1 MISIKKI
8 LLEGRYDS
16 IVTGLSNRILKIF
29 KDSYSSV
36 TNPDGKFAGQQIYYK
51 SKSDAPAI
59 NGNDFEDIWFDEVE
73 NETIPLEFY
82 IELRIQWIDGLN
94 IKRYTVEEVN
104 ADAFNEDKQYGDEVP
119 LISVYITADPK
130 DYPGLLSQV
139 AMLLRDSIR
148 HELEHLTQSG
158 LNTIPSKFI
167 KSDRA
172 KRNKIDT
179 GKLPPREYYLLPKE
193 IPAMIQGMYSYA
205 KKTRT
210 PLKQVIA
217 QNLDRPDLSDSDRE
231 KILSVWRPA
240 AKRLGIKQ
248 EI

>member
-1 MISIKKI
+1 MKTI

-36 TNPDGKFAGQQIYYK
+36 TDPQGKFAGQQIYYK

-59 NGNDFEDIWFDEVE
+59 NGNDFEHVWFEEIE
-73 NETIPLEFY
+73 NETVPLEFY
-82 IELRIQWIDGLN
+82 VELRIQWIAGLN
-94 IKRYTVEEVN
+94 IERYTVQEVN
-104 ADAFNEDKQYGDEVP
+104 ADAFNEDKRYGDEVP
-119 LISVYITADPK
+119 LIAIYITADPK
-130 DYPGLLSQV
+130 DYPNLLSQV

-158 LNTIPSKFI
+158 FNTIASKYL
-167 KSDRA
+167 KSDQT

-217 QNLDRPDLSDSDRE
+217 QNLDRPDLTDSDRE
-231 KILSVWRPA
+231 KILAIWRPA

>member
-1 MISIKKI
+1 MKKI

-16 IVTGLSNRILKIF
+16 IVSGLSNRILRVF
-29 KDSYSSV
+29 KDSYSAV
-36 TNPDGKFAGQQIYYK
+36 LDPHGKFAGQQIYFISK
-51 SKSDAPAI
+51 DNAPEIKSDR
-59 NGNDFEDIWFDEVE
+59 FEHVWFEEVE
-73 NETIPLEFY
+73 NENIPLEFY
-82 IELRIQWIDGLN
+82 IELRIQWIGGLN
-94 IKRYTVEEVN
+94 LKRYTVQEVN
-104 ADAFNEDKQYGDEVP
+104 ADAFNEDKFHGDEVP
-119 LISVYITADPK
+119 LICVYITADPK
-130 DYPGLLSQV
+130 DYPNVLSQV

-148 HELEHLTQSG
+148 HEIEHLTQSG
-158 LNTIPSKFI
+158 YNTIPSKYL
-167 KSDRA
+167 KSDQA
-172 KRNKIDT
+172 KRNNIDT

-217 QNLDRPDLSDSDRE
+217 QNLDRPDLSDADRE

-240 AKRLGIKQ
+240 IKRLGIKQ

>member
-1 MISIKKI
+1 MISMKKI
-8 LLEGRYDS
+8 LVEGRYDS
-16 IVTGLSNRILKIF
+16 IVTGLSNRILKVF

-36 TNPDGKFAGQQIYYK
+36 NDPGGKFAGQQIYYK

-59 NGNDFEDIWFDEVE
+59 NGNDFENVWFEEVE

-82 IELRIQWIDGLN
+82 IELRIQWIDGLD
-94 IKRYTVEEVN
+94 IKRYTVQEVN
-104 ADAFNEDKQYGDEVP
+104 ADAFNEDKRYGDEVP
-119 LISVYITADPK
+119 LICIYITADPK
-130 DYPGLLSQV
+130 DYPNLLSQV

-148 HELEHLTQSG
+148 HVLEHLTQSG
-158 LNTIPSKFI
+158 LNTIASKYL
-167 KSDRA
+167 KSDQS
-172 KRNKIDT
+172 KRNKIDI

-217 QNLDRPDLSDSDRE
+217 QNLDRPDLTDSDRE